1 MTFILMMMLNLVT
14 NLAIAI
20 ATAAIRKFSKRKK
33 GLKQGN
39 ELYQRRQMSLAGR
52 KKEKKKK
59 TTKRNY
65 RLYKQLI
72 VIK

>member
-52 KKEKKKK
+52 KKEK